1 MKVEFYYVRHGK
13 TLFNTLGRMQGACDS
28 PLTEEGI
35 EQAKETASAL
45 RSVHFDRIY
54 CSASERAWDTAKI
67 IAAGRNMEPVLMN
80 ELKEFNFG
88 ELDGTLF
95 SEMDDRIQPHR
106 MADDWT
112 DVGGENVELFD
123 RRSRPGFERII
134 RESKDGDRILIVSHG
149 SYFMHL
155 MKTILQ
161 YDQQDYIARRRAAD
175 LPFIQNCSISRFIY
189 EDGTY
194 SLVQEP
200 LTAEEFR
207 RPKTV
212 RFYYV
217 RHGET
222 IFNTRELMQGWCDS
236 PLTENGVSQAKE
248 AAELLKEIHFDK
260 AYCSSSGRT
269 RDTAE
274 ILLGNRELKAVPDK
288 RLREVYFGSFEAA
301 NYREKWDEMIPHF
314 MAEDWTSYD
323 GENHA
328 MVEKRLRSFL
338 RDAVDAAEDGDHI
351 LMVSH
356 GDFYVSMLV
365 SLFGIDKWGF
375 YQEGEEKGYNPVPNC
390 GIAVIEYSPEGWKL
404 LKAMHENKMLQ

>member
-1 MKVEFYYVRHGK
+1 MKAEFYYVRHGK

-35 EQAKETASAL
+35 EQARETASAL
-45 RSVHFDRIY
+45 RNVHFDRIY

-67 IAAGRNMEPVLMN
+67 IAAGRNIEPVLMN

-149 SYFMHL
+149 SFFMHL

-189 EDGTY
+189 EDGTWT
-194 SLVQEP
+194 LVQEP
-200 LTAEEFR
+200 QTAEEFR
-207 RPKTV
+207 KPKTV
-212 RFYYV
+212 RFWYV

-222 IFNTRELMQGWCDS
+222 VFNTRELMQGWCDS
-236 PLTENGVSQAKE
+236 PLTENGIRQAKE
-248 AAELLKEIHFDK
+248 AAELLKNIHFDK

-269 RDTAE
+269 RDTAA
-274 ILLGNRELKAVPDK
+274 ILLGNREMKAVPDK

-301 NYREKWDEMIPHF
+301 DYREHWDEMLPHF
-314 MAEDWTSYD
+314 MDEDWTSYD

-338 RDAVDAAEDGDHI
+338 RDAVDTAEDGDNI
-351 LMVSH
+351 LLVSH

-365 SLFGIDKWGF
+365 SLFGINKWKF

-404 LKAMHENKMLQ
+404 LKAMHENTLS